1 MHFGLYAGFYKVPVN
16 SLAIL
21 MNTAFVLSGIRVYTQ
36 LLFDYISGYKKEKEE
51 NSIYIIFLCNITS
64 EQDVF

>member
-1 MHFGLYAGFYKVPVN
+1 MHFGLYDGFYKVPVN
-16 SLAIL
+16 RLAIL

-36 LLFDYISGYKKEKEE
+36 LLFDYISGYKKKEQE
-51 NSIYIIFLCNITS
+51 NSIYIIFLCNTTP